1 MDEARFAV
9 NAGLVLNPTYTISP
23 YAAVRIAILPTCAL
37 SVMRWNARGA
47 SAKANRSEM
56 HGSRPFDA
64 MARIIASRLSR
75 GPQVTPCNRTCRITA
90 RGSVIEALAP
100 ERTPISAIVPP
111 GRMRR
116 SEASS
121 VSAPPTS
128 TTRSTGPPAS

>member
-1 MDEARFAV
+1 MGVDWDRGMPRGAAPPTPPGIRFRNRGGSTELSLGGRIDSGETERIGIAV

-56 HGSRPFDA
+56 HGSRPFAA

-75 GPQVTPCNRTCRITA
+75 GPQVTPCNRTCR
-90 RGSVIEALAP
+90 
-100 ERTPISAIVPP
+100 
-111 GRMRR
+111 
-116 SEASS
+116 
-121 VSAPPTS
+121 
-128 TTRSTGPPAS
+128 